1 MPRLPRRGMFF
12 HVFSCRFVSCRF
24 VPGRAMPRI
33 MSWRA
38 VSWRVVSF
46 LAVLRCRQR
55 AGLRRLR
62 AESGG
67 FSRRLCGCR
76 MGSGRANAGPGVPCG
91 EYGCCAAVRACP
103 EGTDAARKGAGCRAG
118 RAVLSVVRLCTGWL
132 ARPEGG
138 SVQGV
143 RRGRDCECRLYSLSL
158 PRSAAGKC
166 MAAAFRKD
174 FGP

>member
-1 MPRLPRRGMFF
+1 MPRLGRRGMFF
-12 HVFSCRFVSCRF
+12 HVFSCRF

-46 LAVLRCRQR
+46 RAVLRGRRR

-62 AESGG
+62 AGSGR
-67 FSRRLCGCR
+67 FSHRPCGCR

-91 EYGCCAAVRACP
+91 EYGCCTAVRAVRACP
-103 EGTDAARKGAGCRAG
+103 EGADAARKRAGCRAG
-118 RAVLSVVRLCTGWL
+118 RAVLSVVRLCTGWR
-132 ARPEGG
+132 ARQEGG

-143 RRGRDCECRLYSLSL
+143 RRGGDCECRLYSLSL